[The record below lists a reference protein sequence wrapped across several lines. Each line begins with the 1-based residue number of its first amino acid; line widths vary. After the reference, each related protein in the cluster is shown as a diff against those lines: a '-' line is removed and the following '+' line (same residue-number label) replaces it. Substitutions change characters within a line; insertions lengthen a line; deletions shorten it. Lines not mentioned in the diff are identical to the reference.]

1 MKNFADSLYIGAMSG
16 TSVDGLDLA
25 LVDIR
30 TSGNKLRIEIVN
42 AKTFEIPSTL
52 RDNLLSLGQPEDDD
66 LDQLGQCDR
75 LLGQFIADSI
85 NGYLKLLGADKQN
98 VIAIGCHG
106 QTIRHRPPGELTTPF
121 TLQIGDPNSIA
132 EITGI
137 TTVADF
143 RRRDV
148 AAGGQGA
155 PLTPAFHKI
164 LFGDTDA
171 NIAVLNIGGIGNLT
185 IFDNDRLIGFDT
197 GPGNGLL
204 DQWCQIHKG
213 EPFDQGGSWA
223 ATGTICEELLQSCLQ
238 DPYFALPPPK
248 STGREYFNL
257 AWLEQHIANQKKLTP
272 ISPEDVQA
280 TLVELSALSIA
291 RSLNKESQGLS
302 AVAVCGGGRLNAFMM
317 HRLAVHCQHILVKPT
332 EHWGV
337 DGDSLEAAAFAW
349 LAYQRMNN
357 LPGNIPSVTGAKGE
371 RILGAIF
378 PGESLSSMLQN

>member
-85 NGYLKLLGADKQN
+85 NDYLKLLGADKQN

-238 DPYFALPPPK
+238 DPYFALPP
-248 STGREYFNL
+248 
-257 AWLEQHIANQKKLTP
+257 AKK
-272 ISPEDVQA
+272 
-280 TLVELSALSIA
+280 
-291 RSLNKESQGLS
+291 
-302 AVAVCGGGRLNAFMM
+302 
-317 HRLAVHCQHILVKPT
+317 HR
-332 EHWGV
+332 
-337 DGDSLEAAAFAW
+337 
-349 LAYQRMNN
+349 
-357 LPGNIPSVTGAKGE
+357 
-371 RILGAIF
+371 
-378 PGESLSSMLQN
+378 